1 MGAGANGTIGAP
13 ANRASNAYQPSN
25 STNSSADAKFAN
37 ALNQENGSTQVHGGG
52 TKTPT
57 VDNQMT
63 GILNNPHLS
72 ENAKVAD
79 LKKAIAD
86 LPDSQKKELY
96 ERLKDRKSHDPLA
109 QQFHYRLSHHPN
121 KAGGTSTTD
130 QVLNA
135 LKQPGAK
142 SQAPA
147 PDSSS
152 AAPGNGASSSTA
164 AAKTADPV
172 LGQDATGLKPGEQ
185 ISAKLTTKQDITKP
199 QAEMT
204 FDFSKPITRD
214 QAAAILFQR
223 GKVPDGATLTQGNG
237 NQWTVQY
244 RNNIYAKEDV
254 VTHMNSHTESVLTR
268 NKMPGEMFYP
278 APDVT
283 FSWVGGAKAF
293 STTKAEPPRRDLKND
308 MGFVINKRYPLDEG
322 QSPHMN
328 LRHMVQPGPGY
339 EVAFDKPKT
348 ADQVK
353 DTFFEKGVR
362 DDQVRLIPVGKEP
375 TATWQVQMLDGFAE
389 LKTPAAKALQDSN
402 VYAKEAIAPGL
413 PDGIKAHLENHT
425 VPSNAKQFAPDVY
438 VWEQEGHIVRVETN
452 GKKGDAGYYKY
463 EETKLHPTDK
473 QGNDT
478 MRWLMLEKGLPVRT
492 AWQEFIKH
500 WDQIN
505 AGMLS
510 MVGGAG
516 RFMPRYMGGGIEPR
530 SAWQEPIGARSS
542 RGNGGPGAGNPGG
555 GGPKPSN
562 TIVESPPPPPTPPVS
577 RPGGGGPKPSNTIVE
592 SPPPAPKPFTGPN
605 PAMGE
610 KGTLVGNPPPMQ
622 PPPPGPKPP
631 AVDPAAGAHVDG
643 RNIVAGR
650 GKTLPGAIYRKMG
663 PQPEGPPPEIPSIP
677 KQSGAKLS
685 NEQVYDVFNADQG
698 RIGWSLTQAEH
709 LRQWQHAN
717 PGTKEPPPTAFTT
730 KDGRV
735 QVSEDMWVQSGE
747 PLLWGNVPA
756 GPSAPSGPAGSSGS
770 GPHQ

>member
-1 MGAGANGTIGAP
+1 MGSGENGTVGAP
-13 ANRASNAYQPSN
+13 ANRAGNAYQATKSAD
-25 STNSSADAKFAN
+25 SSANAKFAD
-37 ALNQENGSTQVHGGG
+37 ALSQENGNSQVRGGEAKTSTM
-52 TKTPT
+52 
-57 VDNQMT
+57 DNRMM
-63 GILNNPHLS
+63 GILNNPHLD
-72 ENAKVAD
+72 ENAKVAE
-79 LKKAIAD
+79 LRKTIAD
-86 LPDSQKKELY
+86 LPDAEKKDLY

-109 QQFHYRLSHHPN
+109 QQFHYRLSHHPY

-130 QVLNA
+130 QVLNV
-135 LKQPGAK
+135 LKSAGSK

-147 PDSSS
+147 QDSRS
-152 AAPGNGASSSTA
+152 AASGNGVSPSATD
-164 AAKTADPV
+164 AKTAGAGARDPI

-204 FDFSKPITRD
+204 FDFSKKVTKD

-223 GKVPDGATLTQGNG
+223 GKVPDGATLTEGKG
-237 NQWTVQY
+237 NQWAVQY

-254 VTHMNSHTESVLTR
+254 VTHMNSHTETVSTR
-268 NKMPGEMFYP
+268 SKMPGEMFYP
-278 APDVT
+278 EPDIT

-328 LRHMVQPGPGY
+328 LRRMVQPGPGY

-413 PDGIKAHLENHT
+413 PDGIKAHLQNQT
-425 VPSNAKQFAPDVY
+425 VPANAKRFGSDVY

-473 QGNDT
+473 AGNDT

-500 WDQIN
+500 WDQMN

-542 RGNGGPGAGNPGG
+542 RGNGGPEAGSPGSGGGAGGPKPSNTIVESPPPPPNIGNPSG

-562 TIVESPPPPPTPPVS
+562 TIVESPPPPP
-577 RPGGGGPKPSNTIVE
+577 
-592 SPPPAPKPFTGPN
+592 APFTGPN

-622 PPPPGPKPP
+622 PPPPGPKAPAADP
-631 AVDPAAGAHVDG
+631 AVGAHVDG
-643 RNIVAGR
+643 KNIVAGK
-650 GKTLPGAIYRKMG
+650 GNTLPGAIYRKVG
-663 PQPEGPPPEIPSIP
+663 KPAEGPPPEIPSLP

-698 RIGWSLTQAEH
+698 RIGWSMSQAEH
-709 LRQWQHAN
+709 LRQWQNAN
-717 PGTKEPPPTAFTT
+717 PGAKEPPPAAFTT
-730 KDGRV
+730 RDGRV
-735 QVSEDMWVQSGE
+735 QVSEEMWLQSGE
-747 PLLWGNVPA
+747 PPLWGYVPA
-756 GPSAPSGPAGSSGS
+756 GPSDSGS
-770 GPHQ
+770 H

>member
-1 MGAGANGTIGAP
+1 MGSGENGTVGAP
-13 ANRASNAYQPSN
+13 TVRAGNAYQAPKSAD
-25 STNSSADAKFAN
+25 SSAHAKFAD
-37 ALNQENGSTQVHGGG
+37 ALSQESGNSQARGDEK
-52 TKTPT
+52 KTST
-57 VDNQMT
+57 VDNRMM
-63 GILNNPHLS
+63 GILNNPHLD
-72 ENAKVAD
+72 ENAKVAE
-79 LKKAIAD
+79 LRKTIAD
-86 LPDSQKKELY
+86 LPDPEKKALH
-96 ERLKDRKSHDPLA
+96 ERLKDRKSHDPLT
-109 QQFHYRLSHHPN
+109 QQFHYRLSHHSD

-135 LKQPGAK
+135 LKSPGSK
-142 SQAPA
+142 SQAPTQ
-147 PDSSS
+147 DSTS
-152 AAPGNGASSSTA
+152 AAPGNGASTSAA
-164 AAKTADPV
+164 AAKAAVAGSRDPV

-204 FDFSKPITRD
+204 FDFSKKITKD

-223 GKVPDGATLTQGNG
+223 GKVPDGATLTEGKG

-254 VTHMNSHTESVLTR
+254 VTHMNSHSETVSTR
-268 NKMPGEMFYP
+268 SKMPGEMFYP
-278 APDVT
+278 EPDVT

-339 EVAFDKPKT
+339 EVTFDKPKT

-362 DDQVRLIPVGKEP
+362 DDQVRLIPVGKQP

-413 PDGIKAHLENHT
+413 PGGIKTHLQNQT
-425 VPSNAKQFAPDVY
+425 VPADAKRFAPDVF

-473 QGNDT
+473 AGNDT

-492 AWQEFIKH
+492 AWQEFITH

-516 RFMPRYMGGGIEPR
+516 RFTPRYMGGGIEPR
-530 SAWQEPIGARSS
+530 SAWQEPIGARNS
-542 RGNGGPGAGNPGG
+542 RGNGGPGAGNPGS

-562 TIVESPPPPPTPPVS
+562 TIVESPPPPPAPPVIK
-577 RPGGGGPKPSNTIVE
+577 PGSGGPKPSNTLVE
-592 SPPPAPKPFTGPN
+592 SPPPPPTPFKGPN

-622 PPPPGPKPP
+622 PPPPGPR
-631 AVDPAAGAHVDG
+631 APAANPPVDAHPDG
-643 RNIVAGR
+643 KNIVAGR
-650 GKTLPGAIYRKMG
+650 GNTLPGAIYRKMRG
-663 PQPEGPPPEIPSIP
+663 PSTEPPPEIPSIP
-677 KQSGAKLS
+677 KQSGATLS
-685 NEQVYDVFNADQG
+685 KQQVYDVLNADQG
-698 RIGWSLTQAEH
+698 RIGWSMTQAEH
-709 LRQWQHAN
+709 VRQWQHAN
-717 PGTKEPPPTAFTT
+717 PGTNDPPPVAFTT
-730 KDGRV
+730 RDGRV
-735 QVSEDMWVQSGE
+735 QVSEEGWVQSGE
-747 PLLWGNVPA
+747 PIFWGNPPA
-756 GPSAPSGPAGSSGS
+756 GPSDSGS
-770 GPHQ
+770 H